1 MHPTGIVQFSSYPR
15 LNGNTEQAIHF
26 NLELFKDKK
35 KEKQKDDDDNED
47 VDDDFLDLVARSDIP
62 QPGVSEKQIRSDM
75 ENEDQQSSHE
85 QQKRETR

>member
-1 MHPTGIVQFSSYPR
+1 MHPAGIVRFSSYLL
-15 LNGNTEQAIHF
+15 LNGNTEQAMYF

-35 KEKQKDDDDNED
+35 KKKQKDDDANED

-62 QPGVSEKQIRSDM
+62 QPGVSEEQIRSDM
-75 ENEDQQSSHE
+75 EHEDQQSIQK